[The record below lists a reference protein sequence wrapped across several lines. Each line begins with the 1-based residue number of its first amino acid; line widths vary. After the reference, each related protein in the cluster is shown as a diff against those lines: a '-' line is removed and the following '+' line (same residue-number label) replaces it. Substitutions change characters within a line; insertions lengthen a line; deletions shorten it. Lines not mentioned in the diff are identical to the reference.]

1 MFENLS
7 RESLMKRLISPIAFL
22 VAICFAATGG
32 MAMAAGTY
40 EIHPGDQLLVSVYG
54 ETSLTQTVTVLPDGY
69 VNLPLVGKVHFSGR
83 TPEAAR
89 QQLATALQ
97 QYIRNPLVT
106 VEVVTQGQINA
117 LVLGDVKSPGKYA
130 LRSNAKLSDAI
141 AAAGGLDSSLVGELP
156 VARVQ
161 NDGGAVQMSSLQGLL
176 RDGDSTQDVPL
187 SDSAVV
193 YVQSRQTFFVEVIGA
208 VDHPGDVQLHAGDAL
223 SVAVAKA
230 GNSATAQSDL
240 SHIYISHKAANG
252 TDVTQEVDMYQ
263 ALEHGNLAGD
273 PKLQKGDVVYVPQT
287 RKPGTSGSSILNF
300 IRLILGF

>member
-1 MFENLS
+1 M
-7 RESLMKRLISPIAFL
+7 MKRLIQPIAFL
-22 VAICFAATGG
+22 MSLCFAGTGL
-32 MAMAAGTY
+32 AFAASTY

-54 ETSLTQTVTVLPDGY
+54 ETALTQTVTVLPDGY
-69 VNLPLVGKVHFSGR
+69 VNLPLVGRVRLGGR

-89 QQLATALQ
+89 QQLAVALQ

-130 LRSNAKLSDAI
+130 LRSNAKLSDAL

-161 NDGGAVQMSSLQGLL
+161 NDGGAVRVSSLQGLM
-176 RDGDSTQDVPL
+176 RDGDATQDVPL
-187 SDSAVV
+187 SDGAVV

-240 SHIYISHKAANG
+240 SHIYLSRKADNG

-287 RKPGTSGSSILNF
+287 KKPGTSGSSILNF

>member
-1 MFENLS
+1 MFEKLS
-7 RESLMKRLISPIAFL
+7 REILMKRSISLIAFL
-22 VAICFAATGG
+22 MSLCFTATGG
-32 MAMAAGTY
+32 AALAAGAY

-54 ETSLTQTVTVLPDGY
+54 ETALTQTVTVLPDGY
-69 VNLPLVGKVHFSGR
+69 VNLPLVGRVRLAGR

-89 QQLATALQ
+89 KQLAVALE
-97 QYIRNPLVT
+97 QYIRDPLVT
-106 VEVVTQGQINA
+106 VEVVTQGQIDA

-156 VARVQ
+156 IARVQ
-161 NDGGAVQMSSLQGLL
+161 NDGGAVRTSSLQGLL
-176 RDGDSTQDVPL
+176 RDGDATQDVPL
-187 SDSAVV
+187 SEGAVV

-240 SHIYISHKAANG
+240 SHIYISRKATNG

>member
-1 MFENLS
+1 
-7 RESLMKRLISPIAFL
+7 MKRSISLIAFL
-22 VAICFAATGG
+22 MSLCFTATGG
-32 MAMAAGTY
+32 AALAAGAY

-54 ETSLTQTVTVLPDGY
+54 ETALTQTVTVLPDGY
-69 VNLPLVGKVHFSGR
+69 VNLPLVGRVRLAGR

-89 QQLATALQ
+89 KQLAVALE
-97 QYIRNPLVT
+97 QYIRDPLVT
-106 VEVVTQGQINA
+106 VEVVTQGQIDA

-156 VARVQ
+156 IARVQ
-161 NDGGAVQMSSLQGLL
+161 NDGGAVRTSSLQGLL
-176 RDGDSTQDVPL
+176 RDGDATQDVPL
-187 SDSAVV
+187 SEGAVV

-240 SHIYISHKAANG
+240 SHIYISRKATNG